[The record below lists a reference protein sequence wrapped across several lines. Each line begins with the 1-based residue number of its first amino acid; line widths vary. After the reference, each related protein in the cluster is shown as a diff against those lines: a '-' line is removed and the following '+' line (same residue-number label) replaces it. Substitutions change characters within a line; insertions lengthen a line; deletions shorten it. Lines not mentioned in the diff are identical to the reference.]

1 MRFYGDSVEIST
13 DTWVRVLMDRT
24 VTEECDLIVLRLV
37 YVSEDHT
44 THAAEVAPH
53 LNYRGHTP
61 VNSQVFECG

>member
-1 MRFYGDSVEIST
+1 MRFYDDPLEIST
-13 DTWVRVLMDRT
+13 DTWAEVLMDRT

-53 LNYRGHTP
+53 LNYRGHAP
-61 VNSQVFECG
+61 VNSQVFEYG